1 MLLAVAAAWAFPQ
14 DTGTQS
20 TGLRDTGSHI
30 TGSTDSSTTLTIAAT
45 KAQAP
50 TARLS
55 WTELPAPEAPQAS
68 PAARRVD
75 CSQERCVA
83 LTFDDGP
90 GPHTKRLLRILEQ
103 YDARATFFLVGK
115 MVHAHPWVARRIA
128 DAGHE
133 VGVHSWSHPD
143 LRNLTAQQVRA
154 QLVRT
159 RRIIEQTTGDRP
171 VLSRPPYG
179 ASSERVRAEHRRA
192 DLAEILWTVDPTD
205 WKHRNARVVRRSVE
219 RDLRRNSIV
228 LLHDIRPTTVDAIPA
243 LLRHLERRR
252 ITLVTVSELLG
263 ETQPGVTYGRP
274 DWSPQM
280 QRDLR

>member
-1 MLLAVAAAWAFPQ
+1 MAAAWAFPQ
-14 DTGTQS
+14 DPGSTGTGPRDNDS
-20 TGLRDTGSHI
+20 THSPTTI
-30 TGSTDSSTTLTIAAT
+30 TVASART
-45 KAQAP
+45 QAP

-75 CSQERCVA
+75 CSQERCLA

-103 YDARATFFLVGK
+103 HDARATFFLVGK
-115 MVHAHPWVARRIA
+115 LVRVHPWVARRIA

-143 LRNLTAQQVRA
+143 LRNLTAPQVRA

-159 RRIIEQTTGDRP
+159 RRVIEQTTGERP

-179 ASSERVRAEHRRA
+179 ASSVRVRAEQKRA
-192 DLAEILWTVDPTD
+192 GLSEILWTVDPVD

-219 RDLRRNSIV
+219 RNLRRNGIV

-243 LLRHLERRR
+243 LLRHLERRHIR
-252 ITLVTVSELLG
+252 LVTVSELLG
-263 ETQPGVTYGRP
+263 ETKPGVTYGRP